1 MDVIL
6 LLVIVAV
13 LILFIVG
20 LVQCVRRKDNKL
32 WLGLV
37 VTEFIMILGSR
48 WMMNYYDSL
57 PSDGSFMPYF
67 TEYFI
72 CYVASWV
79 FTILLGVS
87 VICYFVIKR
96 NNDQGNS

>member
-1 MDVIL
+1 MDIFL

-37 VTEFIMILGSR
+37 AGEIIMLFGSR

-67 TEYFI
+67 TEYFF
-72 CYVASWV
+72 CYAASWG
-79 FTILLGVS
+79 FTIILGVS
-87 VICYFVIKR
+87 IICFIVTKR
-96 NNDQGNS
+96 K